1 MRINMPQRRRRP
13 LSMTSLID
21 VIFLLLLFFMLS
33 TTFTRFAGVDL
44 GKPGQAGGGAS
55 GTPGILVFV
64 EADGLRINGV
74 TVMPEEMA
82 DRLAD
87 LQDKGAT
94 SALVVAREG
103 ANAQGLIDAV
113 QTVRRL
119 APALTLHV
127 AR

>member
-1 MRINMPQRRRRP
+1 MRINVQQRRRRP

-44 GKPGQAGGGAS
+44 GKPGQAGAGAS
-55 GTPGILVFV
+55 GTPGILLFV
-64 EADGLRINGV
+64 EKDGLRINGAPV
-74 TVMPEEMA
+74 LPEEIEA
-82 DRLAD
+82 RLAD
-87 LQDKGAT
+87 LQGKGAT
-94 SALVVAREG
+94 SALIVAREG
-103 ANAQGLIDAV
+103 SNAQALIDAV

-119 APALTLHV
+119 GPALTLNV

>member
-1 MRINMPQRRRRP
+1 MRINVQQRRRRP

-44 GKPGQAGGGAS
+44 GKPGQAGGGAT

-64 EADGLRINGV
+64 EADGLRINGAPV
-74 TVMPEEMA
+74 LPEEIEA
-82 DRLAD
+82 RLAD
-87 LQDKGAT
+87 LQGKGAT

-103 ANAQGLIDAV
+103 SNAQALIDAV

-119 APALTLHV
+119 GPALTLHV